1 MKRIVFAP
9 FLLGL
14 IPSTL
19 LIFNSSAYAKETCN
33 FVSEYYPDVSIK
45 VSTEWGSQARGT
57 IRYKNKEVLNFQTGI
72 SNGYGGQYFSISQIK
87 GERIAWG
94 SAVSFIGNQSGRGTP
109 KKLQKDGKKKLFF
122 PRFGRGY
129 YYSLA
134 DNEPDGRFTGR
145 TEEMN
150 NILGAAEGFFIP
162 DKLCEKYIYYGW

>member
-1 MKRIVFAP
+1 MRYWSLFIF
-9 FLLGL
+9 GL
-14 IPSTL
+14 I
-19 LIFNSSAYAKETCN
+19 SSVSAADYCN
-33 FVSEYYPDVSIK
+33 FESEYYPDVSVK
-45 VSTEWGSQARGT
+45 VSTEFGSLARGT
-57 IRYKNKEVLNFQTGI
+57 IRYKNKKVLKFETGI
-72 SNGYGGQYFSISQIK
+72 SNGYGGQYFSISQID

-109 KKLQKDGKKKLFF
+109 KKLQKNGKKKLFF

-134 DNEPDGRFTGR
+134 DNEPDGRFNGR

-150 NILGAAEGFFIP
+150 NILGAAEGFFVP